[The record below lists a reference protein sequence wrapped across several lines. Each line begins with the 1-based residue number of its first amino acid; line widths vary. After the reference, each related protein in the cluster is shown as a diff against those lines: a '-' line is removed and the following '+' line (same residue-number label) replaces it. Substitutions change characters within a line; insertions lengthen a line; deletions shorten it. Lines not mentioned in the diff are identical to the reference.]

1 MLTYFHE
8 FIIPLTRP
16 CKPDIHETEISFL
29 TQFLAR
35 LIPVK
40 LSNTP
45 ESPRSHFDVSLIRH
59 VSTLI
64 VSHIAA
70 NDMLEY
76 VGYITQVY
84 SEQGCEDVSISG
96 TLRDVLDVQTVFYVL
111 LQFASLCIVY
121 FVA

>member
-1 MLTYFHE
+1 
-8 FIIPLTRP
+8 
-16 CKPDIHETEISFL
+16 
-29 TQFLAR
+29 
-35 LIPVK
+35 
-40 LSNTP
+40 
-45 ESPRSHFDVSLIRH
+45 
-59 VSTLI
+59 
-64 VSHIAA
+64 
-70 NDMLEY
+70 MLEY